1 MPRMNRS
8 TAGIAVTA
16 SAAKQSCGAPAVFRP
31 KARFAA
37 LAMAATRLRRAA
49 ALCLALLVP
58 ANLATPALADNYLG
72 FVTRLWPLAKEAG
85 VSRETFDAAFAGLEV
100 DPKVI
105 SLAGTQPEFN
115 QTIHAYVDGRLSAN
129 RIAQGKAMAQR
140 WKSWLDK
147 AEAQYGVDRYVI
159 LAIWS
164 LESNYGASPGDSDTI
179 RSLATLAC
187 CTQKRPELFR
197 DELIAALKILQE
209 HDITPRGM
217 TGSWAGALGQVQFM
231 PSSFLKYAV
240 DMDGDG
246 KRDVWEEE
254 PDVIGSIANYLKQH
268 DWDAGKRWGYEV
280 KLPAKF
286 DFTAINDN
294 DGGPASAWA
303 KLGVARADG
312 KPLPGPDKAWLFLPA
327 GAKGPAFLIFQNYWA
342 IKTYNISD
350 SYTLSVGLLADRIR
364 GVDALRGS
372 WPAQETTLNRA
383 QITAMQKKLQ
393 ALGYPID
400 NIDGKI
406 GPAARSALR
415 SWQAKAGL
423 VADGYP
429 TPAVLQKL
437 SAAK

>member
-1 MPRMNRS
+1 MPCVNRRAVAAVL
-8 TAGIAVTA
+8 AGPAD
-16 SAAKQSCGAPAVFRP
+16 AAGRLRLLSS
-31 KARFAA
+31 KAAGCLLVLLTFAA
-37 LAMAATRLRRAA
+37 LA
-49 ALCLALLVP
+49 
-58 ANLATPALADNYLG
+58 TPARADNYLG
-72 FVTRLWPLAKEAG
+72 FVTRLWPYAREAG

-129 RIAQGKAMAQR
+129 RVSQGKAMAQR

-164 LESNYGASPGDSDTI
+164 LESNYGAAPGDSDTI

-246 KRDVWEEE
+246 KRDVWEQE
-254 PDVIGSIANYLKQH
+254 PDVIGSIANYLKLH

-286 DFTAINDN
+286 DFAAINAH

-303 KLGVARADG
+303 KLGVVRVDG
-312 KPLPGPDKAWLFLPA
+312 KALPGDDKAWLFLPA
-327 GAKGPAFLIFQNYWA
+327 GAKGPAFLTFQNYWA

-350 SYTLSVGLLADRIR
+350 SYTLSVGLLADR
-364 GVDALRGS
+364 LRGIS
-372 WPAQETTLNRA
+372 TLKGAWPTQETTLNRA
-383 QITAMQKKLQ
+383 QITAMQTKLK

-400 NIDGKI
+400 AIDGKI

-415 SWQAKAGL
+415 SWQAKEGL

-429 TPAVLQKL
+429 TPTVLQRL
-437 SAAK
+437 SAAQ

>member
-1 MPRMNRS
+1 MSCTPSNFIARTMRLGSIQGLTILGLMVLGLTSPARADSYLNFVTALWPRAEK
-8 TAGIAVTA
+8 AGI
-16 SAAKQSCGAPAVFRP
+16 
-31 KARFAA
+31 
-37 LAMAATRLRRAA
+37 
-49 ALCLALLVP
+49 
-58 ANLATPALADNYLG
+58 
-72 FVTRLWPLAKEAG
+72 
-85 VSRETFDAAFAGLEV
+85 SRETFDAAFAGLGV
-100 DPKVI
+100 DPKVV

-115 QTIHAYVDGRLSAN
+115 QTIRAYVETRLSAD

-147 AEAQYGVDRYVI
+147 AEERYGVDRYVI

-164 LESNYGASPGDSDTI
+164 LESNYGASPGNSDI
-179 RSLATLAC
+179 VRSLTTLAC
-187 CTQKRPELFR
+187 CTTKRPELFR
-197 DELIAALKILQE
+197 DELIDALKILQE

-246 KRDVWEEE
+246 KRDIWNEE
-254 PDVIGSIANYLKQH
+254 PDVIGSIANYLKLH
-268 DWDAGKRWGYEV
+268 DWDGGKRWGYEV

-286 DFTAINDN
+286 DFTAINAR
-294 DGGPASAWA
+294 DGGPAGAWA
-303 KLGVARADG
+303 KLGVARVDG
-312 KPLPGPDKAWLFLPA
+312 KPLPDSDKAWLFLPA
-327 GAKGPAFLIFQNYWA
+327 GAKGPAFLTFQNYWA

-364 GVDALRGS
+364 GIASLKGR

-383 QITAMQKKLQ
+383 QITAMQKKLK
-393 ALGYPID
+393 ALGYPIET
-400 NIDGKI
+400 IDGKI
-406 GPAARSALR
+406 GPAARAALR
-415 SWQAKAGL
+415 TWQAKAGL

-437 SAAK
+437 SATP

>member
-1 MPRMNRS
+1 MPRIIR
-8 TAGIAVTA
+8 TFLTIL
-16 SAAKQSCGAPAVFRP
+16 
-31 KARFAA
+31 A
-37 LAMAATRLRRAA
+37 LAT
-49 ALCLALLVP
+49 V
-58 ANLATPALADNYLG
+58 ATPARADDYLN
-72 FVTRLWPLAKEAG
+72 FVTALWPRAEAAG
-85 VSRETFDAAFAGLEV
+85 VSRETFDAAFAGLGV
-100 DPKVI
+100 DPKVV

-115 QTIHAYVDGRLSAN
+115 QTIHAYIDGRLTAN

-147 AEAQYGVDRYVI
+147 AETTYGVDRYVI

-164 LESNYGASPGDSDTI
+164 LESNYGTSPGNSDII
-179 RSLATLAC
+179 RSLTTLAC

-231 PSSFLKYAV
+231 PSSFLKFAV

-246 KRDVWEEE
+246 KRDIWDEE
-254 PDVIGSIANYLKQH
+254 PDVIGSIANYLKLH

-280 KLPAKF
+280 RLSPKF
-286 DFTAINDN
+286 DFTAINAH

-303 KLGVARADG
+303 KLGVARVDG
-312 KPLPGPDKAWLFLPA
+312 KPLPGKDKAWLFLPA
-327 GAKGPAFLIFQNYWA
+327 GAKGPAFLTFQNYWA

-364 GVDALRGS
+364 GDGPLRGA
-372 WPAQETTLNRA
+372 WPVQETTLNRA
-383 QITAMQKKLQ
+383 QISAMQTKLK
-393 ALGYPID
+393 ALGYAID
-400 NIDGKI
+400 TIDGKI
-406 GPAARSALR
+406 GPSARAALR
-415 SWQAKAGL
+415 TWQASVGL

-429 TPAVLQKL
+429 TPAVLQRL
-437 SAAK
+437 SAMP